1 MENEFAGILEEKKE
15 GVKMAEK
22 ENKNQVIPELVSG
35 YSTHA
40 VAVVKQGNPL
50 FNKQQTTRVEDPE
63 TSSGITL
70 FDERQTNAVFCPP
83 CGESTARSGVRGLLS
98 KETSFYN
105 PPTALQATSPTR
117 VAGKRGFTL
126 IELLV
131 VVLIIGILAAV
142 AVPQY
147 QKAVEKARIAE
158 ATTVLTAIARAQQ
171 TYHLANNAYTR
182 NINDLDID
190 FALPE
195 GSNVGTVAI
204 AAKGTPNW
212 IFMAS
217 NSSGDQAFIAAAQRR
232 YSPTDWAG
240 GAAYGLYIFT
250 DGSRYCYK
258 YDGATAIQKKLCE
271 AWAAG
276 EM

>member
-70 FDERQTNAVFCPP
+70 FDKRQVT
-83 CGESTARSGVRGLLS
+83 
-98 KETSFYN
+98 
-105 PPTALQATSPTR
+105 
-117 VAGKRGFTL
+117 RGFTL

-142 AVPQY
+142 ALPQY
-147 QKAVEKARIAE
+147 KKALVKARFAE
-158 ATTVLTAIARAQQ
+158 AITNLSAIGRADTVCQLNKGEACLI
-171 TYHLANNAYTR
+171 
-182 NINDLDID
+182 DELDID
-190 FALPE
+190 
-195 GSNVGTVAI
+195 VGEYINDELREKGDFLYQASFSPSTYPQVQHKKEEVCLCYLKTGEIVIFQSEEPNCATQG
-204 AAKGTPNW
+204 ASLDYAKLLNLREEEDC
-212 IFMAS
+212 S
-217 NSSGDQAFIAAAQRR
+217 
-232 YSPTDWAG
+232 
-240 GAAYGLYIFT
+240 
-250 DGSRYCYK
+250 C
-258 YDGATAIQKKLCE
+258 C
-271 AWAAG
+271 
-276 EM
+276 